1 VARTKTARKK
11 TRSKASR
18 PTARPRPKPEATP
31 RRPRPKSRRTG
42 SWAWIGVAAASAV
55 ALAAFFLIR
64 GGGGGESS
72 PARPFVGGDLHSL
85 VVDSERPSRLFVGGH
100 HGVAFSTDGGK
111 TWRPVDSLEGA
122 DAMGWAFSGER
133 VLVGGH
139 PGLFVSENGGRSFE
153 HRNDGLLATDIHAL
167 GTAGEVIYAASPQLG
182 VFASL
187 DGARTWE
194 VRTQDVGHSF
204 MGRILVDPKDPDH
217 VVAPDMSA
225 GAVESTDGGRT
236 WRALGGAPGAM
247 WVSWDPDD
255 TRHIVVSG
263 IDQAAVTTD
272 GGTSWRSLD
281 IPDGASLVE
290 MDPVSPETLYAGVHE
305 GDAAVVWVSRD
316 GGRTWTR
323 P

>member
-1 VARTKTARKK
+1 MAKAKTARKRTK
-11 TRSKASR
+11 SKASR
-18 PTARPRPKPEATP
+18 PAARPRPKPQATP
-31 RRPRPKSRRTG
+31 RRLRPKRGRAG
-42 SWAWIGVAAASAV
+42 SSAWIGIAAAGAV

-64 GGGGGESS
+64 GGGESS
-72 PARPFVGGDLHSL
+72 PTRPFVGGDLHSL
-85 VVDSERPSRLFVGGH
+85 VVDPERSSRLFVGGH
-100 HGVAFSTDGGK
+100 HGVASSTNGAK
-111 TWRPVDSLEGA
+111 TWRSVDSLEGA
-122 DAMGWAFSGER
+122 DAMGWAFSGQR

-139 PGLFVSENGGRSFE
+139 PGLFISEDGGKSFE
-153 HRNDGLLATDIHAL
+153 HRNEGLPATDIHAL

-217 VVAPDMSA
+217 LVAPDMQA
-225 GAVESTDGGRT
+225 GAVETTDGGRT

-255 TRHIVVSG
+255 TLHIVVSAM
-263 IDQAAVTTD
+263 DQAAVTTD
-272 GGTSWRSLD
+272 GGATWKPLD
-281 IPDGASLVE
+281 VPDGASLVE
-290 MDPVSPETLYAGVHE
+290 MDSHSPETLYAGVHE

-316 GGRTWTR
+316 GGATWTR